1 MSYGFIS
8 RFHLASV
15 LAAVLLTCAAVPAH
29 AGMFGK
35 DSPVPQWGLDAAKTP
50 TPSYAGDASSVILF
64 DEYLESVD
72 DQGRA
77 VEREREAIRILKPQ
91 ARHEACR
98 VEYDVDEKI
107 NYFREWTL
115 TADGKTFQAKDTDF
129 VDEGAEEESIV
140 RDIPILLLTEKA
152 RIVHPPGADVGA
164 TILCESE
171 ELMAPWSREK
181 IWNIQEGIPFVYEA
195 LEIDLPPSGHFAE
208 SWHQYQ
214 PVKPIEL
221 APNHVRWEIRD
232 MPRLDL
238 RDVKA
243 SPGWDAL
250 AARMSVRW
258 DEIAADGRSN
268 QWRALGQ
275 WLGQLEANRP
285 DPSAEITAKA
295 QELTAGSQDFFT
307 KLTNITAYIQKNVR
321 YFVVERGIGGY
332 QAHYAADI
340 YRNRYGDCKDKTTL
354 LISMLQAAGIHA
366 HYLQVD
372 SERGVVDPNAPS
384 LFSDHMITAIEI
396 PPDVKDPRLM
406 AVVNAADGNRYL
418 IFDPTDERTPVGN
431 LPSEEQGGYG
441 LLAAGPASQIIQL
454 PLLAPATNGT
464 NWTGTF
470 TLDADGT
477 LNGKV
482 ESSHFGPEGA
492 DLRTFLKFTDEK
504 ERRDAWETMVA
515 RDLPGVVLDSFEFD
529 EPDALSKPLEFYF
542 KVTAHQYAHVAGPLL
557 LVRPRV
563 LGSESLRFDDK
574 PRKVPIDLDAIGRWH
589 SSYDITLPAGY
600 VVDETPD
607 PVDVDMDFA
616 SYHAA
621 VTAKDNVLHYERTYE
636 VRQVELPA
644 DRASDFRKFESA
656 ILSDEKGTAVLK
668 KQ

>member
-1 MSYGFIS
+1 MMPRAHCTIP
-8 RFHLASV
+8 LAI
-15 LAAVLLTCAAVPAH
+15 AALLLCAVPAH
-29 AGMFGK
+29 AGIFGSK

-50 TPSYAGDASSVILF
+50 TPSYVGDSASVILF

-72 DQGRA
+72 GQGRA

-91 ARHEACR
+91 GRQEACR
-98 VEYDVDEKI
+98 VAYDVDEKI

-129 VDEGAEEESIV
+129 VDQGAEEEGRV
-140 RDIPILLLTEKA
+140 RDIPILLLTEKM
-152 RIVHPPGADVGA
+152 RIVHPPAADVGA

-181 IWNIQEGIPFVYEA
+181 IWNIQEGIPFVFEA
-195 LEIDLPPSGHFAE
+195 LEIDLPPSAHFAD
-208 SWHQYQ
+208 SWHQVQ
-214 PVKPIEL
+214 PVKPVEL

-238 RDVKA
+238 RDVPSRPA
-243 SPGWDAL
+243 WDAL

-258 DEIAADGRSN
+258 DEIAAGGRN
-268 QWRALGQ
+268 DQWRALGQ
-275 WLGQLEANRP
+275 WIEQLEANRP
-285 DPSAEITAKA
+285 DPSPEITAKA
-295 QELTAGSQDFFT
+295 QELTAGSQDFFN
-307 KLTNITAYIQKNVR
+307 KLTNITAYIQKNIR

-340 YRNRYGDCKDKTTL
+340 FRNRYGDCKDKTTL

-372 SERGVVDPNAPS
+372 SERGVVDPDAPS
-384 LFSDHMITAIEI
+384 LYGDHMIAAIEI

-406 AVVNAADGNRYL
+406 AVLNAADGKRYL

-431 LPSEEQGGYG
+431 LPSELQGGYG
-441 LLAAGPASQIIQL
+441 LLAAGPSSQVVQL
-454 PLLAPATNGT
+454 PVLDPAANGT
-464 NWTGTF
+464 DRSGKF

-477 LNGKV
+477 LSGFIDTATV
-482 ESSHFGPEGA
+482 GPKGA
-492 DLRTFLKFTDEK
+492 DLRLFLKYTDEK
-504 ERRDAWETMVA
+504 ERRDAWETLVSH
-515 RDLPGVVLDSFEFD
+515 DLPGAALDSLEFV
-529 EPDALSKPLEFYF
+529 EPDALSKPLEFHF

-563 LGSESLRFDDK
+563 MGSMAMRFDDK
-574 PRKVPIDLDAIGRWH
+574 PRKFPFNLDATGRWH
-589 SSYDITLPAGY
+589 ESYDIALPAGY

-616 SYHAA
+616 SYHASA
-621 VTAKDNVLHYERTYE
+621 SAKGNVLHYEMVYV
-636 VRQVELPA
+636 VRQVEIPA
-644 DRASDFRKFESA
+644 DRAADFRKFELA